1 MFTQDEVAHRSYEK
15 VEKFRRDQLAQ
26 LQYAQQRG
34 FEQGVNQGRE
44 KSIHNIIVTLCEL
57 DFKEDTIAAKLKE
70 HYNLSEADIKRYMT
84 LH

>member
-26 LQYAQQRG
+26 LQYAQQQG
-34 FEQGVNQGRE
+34 IEQERKRDIN
-44 KSIHNIIVTLCEL
+44 NMIVTLRGL
-57 DFKEDTIAAKLKE
+57 DVKEAKLKE
-70 HYNLSEADIKRYMT
+70 GYDLSEADIKRYLT